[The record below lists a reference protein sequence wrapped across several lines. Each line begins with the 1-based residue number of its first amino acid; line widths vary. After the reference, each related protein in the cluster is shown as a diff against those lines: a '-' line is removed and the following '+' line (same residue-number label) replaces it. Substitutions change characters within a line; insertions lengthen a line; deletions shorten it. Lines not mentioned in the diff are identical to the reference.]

1 MCPSLVRR
9 AGPGRRRDARGW
21 CRCRSFPLLRSSEGA
36 HGSDQT
42 NDANAP
48 GTSRLRRA
56 LPLPR
61 AFSVV
66 FAIFVFY
73 PLFKTVELSLYRVQ
87 RFGGT
92 DVVGLEQLH
101 DTANSANFHNS
112 LGRSVLLVALT
123 VPAGIALGLMLA
135 VLANRPLRGIRVFR
149 TILSST
155 VATSAA
161 VASMMFLTLF
171 NPATGFL
178 RYGLTQA
185 GLLDRG
191 DTVDVF
197 HDPQWA
203 MPIVSLTIVWAGLGA
218 TFILVLAALQSVPD
232 ELLEAARLDGAGS
245 WARFRRVTLPLLS
258 PTLLFLSV
266 VGVVNGLL
274 TFGEIDILTQ
284 GGPANHTNV
293 LAYSLYTTAF
303 VDFNQGRAAAQSV
316 LLFVFVGM

>member
-1 MCPSLVRR
+1 MTRSRRGSHDSLWALLFLAPSLV
-9 AGPGRRRDARGW
+9 
-21 CRCRSFPLLRSSEGA
+21 
-36 HGSDQT
+36 
-42 NDANAP
+42 
-48 GTSRLRRA
+48 
-56 LPLPR
+56 
-61 AFSVV
+61 V
-66 FAIFVFY
+66 FAVFVFY
-73 PLFKTVELSLYRVQ
+73 PLFKTIELSLYRVQ
-87 RFGGT
+87 RFGRGRT
-92 DVVGLEQLH
+92 YVGLEQLR
-101 DTANSANFHNS
+101 DTASSADFHSS

-123 VPAGIALGLMLA
+123 VPAGIALGLLLA

-171 NPATGFL
+171 NPSTGLL
-178 RYGLTQA
+178 RYGLTRA

-191 DTVDVF
+191 DTVDLF

-203 MPIVSLTIVWAGLGA
+203 MPMVSLTIVWAGLGA
-218 TFILVLAALQSVPD
+218 TFILVLAALQSIPD

-245 WARFRRVTLPLLS
+245 WARFRRVTVPLLS

-316 LLFVFVGM
+316 LLFAFVGIVSVAQIALLRRRVHLAR

>member
-1 MCPSLVRR
+1 VTRPRRRRRDWLWALLFLSPSLV
-9 AGPGRRRDARGW
+9 
-21 CRCRSFPLLRSSEGA
+21 
-36 HGSDQT
+36 
-42 NDANAP
+42 
-48 GTSRLRRA
+48 
-56 LPLPR
+56 
-61 AFSVV
+61 V
-66 FAIFVFY
+66 FAVFIFY
-73 PLFKTVELSLYRVQ
+73 PLFKTIELSLYHVQ
-87 RFGGT
+87 RFGRGQRY
-92 DVVGLEQLH
+92 VGLEQLL
-101 DTANSANFHNS
+101 DTASSADFHNS

-155 VATSAA
+155 IATSAA

-171 NPATGFL
+171 NPSTGFL
-178 RYGLTQA
+178 RYGLTRA

-197 HDPQWA
+197 HDPHWA
-203 MPIVSLTIVWAGLGA
+203 MAMVSLTIVWAGLGA
-218 TFILVLAALQSVPD
+218 TFIIVLAALQSIPD
-232 ELLEAARLDGAGS
+232 DLLEAARLDGAGS

-266 VGVVNGLL
+266 VGVINGLL

-284 GGPANHTNV
+284 GGPGDHTNV

-303 VDFNQGRAAAQSV
+303 VDFNEGRAAAQSV
-316 LLFVFVGM
+316 LLFVFVGIVSVAQIALLRRRVHVAR